1 LKKEYDGFLD
11 DVTKNSWGYPVKAPL
26 KYGSNWVDF
35 SEKGKKGN
43 RILDKWMKKEGWL
56 NDVNDIVRWTIRV
69 SNLKDVDKVV
79 EYIKKNYKNV
89 TDFDDKYRNPT
100 PMWYV
105 DYSCL
110 YEGKNWA
117 KAEIQINVTEM
128 IVAKEKLKDA
138 LNYWITEKEYNDI
151 AKRSGTKWGW
161 LWHTFYDEQKLI
173 ELKLLKWWLSK
184 NEMRILKW
192 KIKVLARQS
201 VEYYKSYMDLIKNKL

>member
-1 LKKEYDGFLD
+1 MD

-26 KYGSNWVDF
+26 KYWSNWVDF

-117 KAEIQINVTEM
+117 KAEVQINVTEM

-161 LWHTFYDEQKLI
+161 LWHTFYDEQRII

-184 NEMRILKW
+184 NEIRMLKW